1 MKNSKFSFI
10 KFRKKRKSIPRNK
23 QEEQLFINPQRIYL
37 RNKSSNKNKFIY
49 IFTISLIILI
59 FIILI
64 ISKIITKKTINYD
77 YNDAYIKS
85 MFTQF
90 KPIYNNNIKS
100 NTDLSK
106 YKNMLPSLTSELNT
120 ESLSIEEIF
129 NARQI
134 YISDIKI
141 TPEYIKFIRP
151 INETE
156 EEKYQKRY
164 SEHDTIIDKK
174 LFEKRLD
181 QFKYTEFCKLALD
194 EKLLNNSKI
203 SFDKDKP
210 LISIVIPVYNKKNIL
225 LKSIRSIQNQNYK
238 NIEIILVNDCSK
250 DNSTELFNYLL
261 KSDPRIRIFHHI
273 KNMGCWR
280 TRLDGII
287 YSRGQYIILFDPG
300 DLYADNYVLQDA
312 YNVIDKY
319 NLDSCK
325 FLFRIIRS
333 FNNLT
338 NSVVNFHAGLKS
350 KIAYEKKNII
360 FLDFK
365 VFYKWGNIWN
375 RLVRA
380 NIFTKAIYMLNEL
393 ILNVHKN
400 VWDDIWFNKIINKAS
415 FSYAIYERVGYIYLQ
430 DGSGEGSP
438 QSNTDEQKSKM
449 VKEHIAFLY
458 YDYNFADNKT
468 YIIQKLREYEKGSHK
483 VKLSNFKSDFK
494 ILNEF
499 LEQLIKDNSLSQDD
513 RNYCEKLL
521 NDSIFREKEISSVNS
536 KQ

>member
-1 MKNSKFSFI
+1 MKKSKFSFI
-10 KFRKKRKSIPRNK
+10 KSRKKGKSILRNK
-23 QEEQLFINPQRIYL
+23 QEQQLLINPKRFHL
-37 RNKSSNKNKFIY
+37 RKKSNNKIKFIY
-49 IFTISLIILI
+49 ISTISIIILF

-64 ISKIITKKTINYD
+64 IYKKIKKNTINYYYSD
-77 YNDAYIKS
+77 TYIKS
-85 MFTQF
+85 IFAQF
-90 KPIYNNNIKS
+90 KPIYNNNIKT

-106 YKNMLPSLTSELNT
+106 YENMLPRLTPELNIRPS
-120 ESLSIEEIF
+120 SLVQIF

-134 YISDIKI
+134 YISDVKI

-156 EEKYQKRY
+156 EEKYKKRY
-164 SEHDTIIDKK
+164 SEHDTIIDKQ
-174 LFEKRLD
+174 LFEKRID
-181 QFKYTEFCKLALD
+181 QFNYSQFCKLALD
-194 EKLLNNSKI
+194 EKLLNNKKI
-203 SFDKDKP
+203 EFDKDKP
-210 LISIVIPVYNKKNIL
+210 LISIVVPVYNKKNVL

-238 NIEIILVNDCSK
+238 NLEIILVNDCSN
-250 DNSTELFNYLL
+250 DNSTELFDYLL
-261 KSDPRIRIFHHI
+261 KSEPRIRIFHHM

-280 TRLDGII
+280 TRLDGVL

-300 DLYADNYVLQDA
+300 DLYADNYVIQDA

-338 NSVVNFHAGLKS
+338 NSVVYFHVGFKA

-365 VFYKWGNIWN
+365 VFYRWGNIWN

-380 NIFTKAIYMLNEL
+380 NIFTKAIYLLNEL
-393 ILNVHKN
+393 MLNVHKN
-400 VWDDIWFNKIINKAS
+400 VWDDIWFNKIINRAS
-415 FSYAIYERVGYIYLQ
+415 FSYAIFERVGYVYLQ
-430 DGSGEGSP
+430 DGLGEGSP
-438 QSNTDEQKSKM
+438 KSNTEEQKSKM
-449 VKEHIAFLY
+449 AKEHIAFLY

-468 YIIQKLREYEKGSHK
+468 YIIQKLRDYEKGNHKFKISNLKSH
-483 VKLSNFKSDFK
+483 FE

-499 LEQLIKDNSLSQDD
+499 LEKLIKDNSLSQYD

-521 NDSIFREKEISSVNS
+521 NDSIFREKELRSINS
-536 KQ
+536 K